1 MTTLTFRDLALRAPD
16 GQLLLDGA
24 SASLE
29 PGFTGLVGAN
39 GAGKSTLLRTLAGLL
54 APASGEVRRGRM
66 RLVQPQG
73 PRQALDDAL
82 AALSES
88 LHGASS
94 ATRRDVARL
103 LPHPLD
109 AAHASPGECARAWL
123 AVAAA
128 TSADAW
134 LLDEPS
140 AHLDAEGRH
149 WLRGWLARCDVPVL
163 VASHD
168 RALLAGADRI
178 WELSNARLTT
188 WGGGFEAYFDARR
201 AERERAEASLQRH
214 RREQRAL
221 EREAQAAR
229 ERADRRAARGAAEV
243 RKGSQGKLLA
253 GYLQGR
259 AEHGRGAQAR
269 AAAARLESAVGAVQA
284 ARERL
289 ALEPDFRL
297 DLGGFSV
304 PAGKRL
310 LVAEGLSL
318 LAGERCL
325 LRDFDLVL
333 QGPRRLALQGPN
345 GSGKSRLLR
354 ALAGVQ
360 PSDAGRVLPGTLPI
374 ALVDQQGAGERDDDT
389 VLRAFLRRQPMPEG
403 AARER
408 LAWFLFTGVRVFQP
422 VGTLSAGE
430 RLRLALAC
438 QLGGPAL
445 PGLLLLDEPDNHLDL
460 PSQRAVEQ
468 ALAQYPGGLV
478 VVSHD
483 EAFLA
488 AAGVGERLRLGG

>member
-1 MTTLTFRDLALRAPD
+1 MTPLTFRDLVLRAPD
-16 GQLLLDGA
+16 GRSLLENA
-24 SASLE
+24 SDCLE

-39 GAGKSTLLRTLAGLL
+39 GAGKSTLLHTLAGLL
-54 APASGEVRRGRM
+54 PPASGEVRGGR
-66 RLVQPQG
+66 VQLLAPQG
-73 PRQALDDAL
+73 PRQALAAAL
-82 AALSES
+82 ATLPEL
-88 LHGASS
+88 LHAAPSS
-94 ATRRDVARL
+94 TRREVARL
-103 LPHPLD
+103 LPRQAD
-109 AAHASPGECARAWL
+109 AALASPGECARAWL

-128 TSADAW
+128 TEADAW

-140 AHLDAEGRH
+140 AHLDADGRR
-149 WLRGWLARCDVPVL
+149 WLRGWLARLDVPVL

-168 RALLAGADRI
+168 RELLAGADRI
-178 WELSNARLTT
+178 WELSNARLVT
-188 WGGGFEAYFDARR
+188 WGGGFEAYVEARR
-201 AERERAEASLQRH
+201 AERERVEAALQRS

-221 EREAQAAR
+221 ERDTQLAR

-269 AAAARLESAVGAVQA
+269 AAASRLESAAGAVRQ

-297 DLGGFSV
+297 DLGGFQL

-310 LVAEGLSL
+310 LAAEGLAL
-318 LAGERCL
+318 HAGDRCL
-325 LRDFDLVL
+325 LQGFDLVL

-345 GSGKSRLLR
+345 GCGKSRLLR
-354 ALAGVQ
+354 ALAGVA
-360 PSDAGRVLPGTLPI
+360 PPDAGRVLPGTLPI
-374 ALVDQQGAGERDDDT
+374 ALVDQQGAAEREHDT
-389 VLRAFLRRQPMPEG
+389 VLEAFVRRQPMPEG

-408 LAWFLFTGVRVFQP
+408 LAWFLFTGTRVFQR

-430 RLRLALAC
+430 RLRLGLAC

-460 PSQRAVEQ
+460 PSLRAVEQ
-468 ALAQYPGGLV
+468 ALAQFPRGLV

-488 AAGVGERLRLGG
+488 AAGVEEKLRLGG